1 MLRIVALTFMASIL
15 VACGRTPNQLDLVSV
30 KNELD
35 SDLATLGLVTDKF
48 DNPITLYEAIARAI
62 LYNREYK
69 LATMEAALSQR
80 QLDLANINML
90 PALTLNAGYTSRNK
104 FAASTSVTFDG
115 DTPLA
120 LEDGA
125 QYSVSQD
132 KQQSTSSAEFSW
144 NILDFGLSYV
154 RAGQSADRRMIA
166 IERQRK
172 VVHNIVREVTAS
184 YWRAVAA
191 DNLLDDLAPLMRR
204 LDQALEDSRRIERRR
219 LKAPIDAL
227 IYQKELLEI
236 RRTLYTQQRILMT
249 AKLELAQLMGLMPG
263 QRFELAKVRYII
275 PNIAMGMTL
284 MEETA
289 LLRRPELMEARYQS
303 RINRSEVRAAMLSM
317 FPGINLSLSANS
329 TDNDYQKYQNYT
341 EMGAQM
347 SWNLMSVFS
356 APAQRRLAKA
366 SVDVAEQQR
375 LALAM
380 AVISQVH
387 IANMN
392 FVQARQEY
400 ATAEDF
406 LSVSQRLTKQTRD
419 AQKVAKFGEL
429 EVIRQE
435 ASLLLAQMRRD
446 IAFAELQNS
455 FGTVYAS
462 IGMDIVPDH
471 KSDMTLAGLTE
482 NITASLQNWGLKY
495 RNVVSEG
502 RLVKSSI
509 SSQNPVLGR
518 AGFSFAADTF
528 DVGTPVAYIVTQQ
541 DGSALPDWLTFDEG
555 KRLLSGT
562 PPRSPGQL
570 NIRVVAQGPKGRAA
584 DSFILQFGKPFA
596 AVPKPAPAA
605 QPPAPQAVP
614 VEPVLKRSK
623 DDNSKTAYRFVQAK
637 ALSSLAEAKT
647 FAANVERTTG
657 LRAFVRKTKSRKPAL
672 YRIIIPAYA
681 RGEIAIIRQSLSGI
695 GITDS
700 FVTKR

>member
-1 MLRIVALTFMASIL
+1 M
-15 VACGRTPNQLDLVSV
+15 NDV
-30 KNELD
+30 KTELGG
-35 SDLATLGLVTDKF
+35 DLATLGMIADKL
-48 DNPITLYEAIARAI
+48 DRPVSLYEAIARAI

-69 LATMEAALSQR
+69 LAAMEAALSQR
-80 QLDLANINML
+80 QLDLANMNML
-90 PALTLNAGYTSRNK
+90 PALTLNAGYTSRDK

-120 LEDGA
+120 LDDGA

-132 KQQSTSSAEFSW
+132 KQQSTTSAEFSW

-317 FPGINLSLSANS
+317 LPGINLSVSANS

-356 APAQRRLAKA
+356 GPAQRRLAKA

-462 IGMDIVPDH
+462 IGMDIVPDD

-502 RLVKSSI
+502 RLVKRSI

-518 AGFSFAADTF
+518 TGFSFAADTF
-528 DVGTPVAYIVTQQ
+528 DVGTPLFT
-541 DGSALPDWLTFDEG
+541 
-555 KRLLSGT
+555 LS
-562 PPRSPGQL
+562 RS
-570 NIRVVAQGPKGRAA
+570 RT
-584 DSFILQFGKPFA
+584 
-596 AVPKPAPAA
+596 A
-605 QPPAPQAVP
+605 QPCP
-614 VEPVLKRSK
+614 
-623 DDNSKTAYRFVQAK
+623 
-637 ALSSLAEAKT
+637 
-647 FAANVERTTG
+647 
-657 LRAFVRKTKSRKPAL
+657 
-672 YRIIIPAYA
+672 
-681 RGEIAIIRQSLSGI
+681 I
-695 GITDS
+695 G
-700 FVTKR
+700 